1 MRLFGLAMSL
11 GLSLGLALP
20 AQVQA
25 QVQAQNFPN
34 KSGQIIVPFAA
45 GGITDILA
53 RAWAEK
59 FAEKT
64 GQRFVVVNRPG
75 ANGIVGTESVTR
87 APADGYTLL
96 VAPDSTFTVIPHMSN
111 KLKYEMADFE
121 PVSGLGISPHAL
133 VVPPDFPAK
142 SFVEFIDYAKRNPTQ
157 IFYGTFGAG
166 TSGHLNFLY
175 FEKNTPG
182 KFTPVHYSGA
192 APAINDLLGNHIKAM
207 TVSIGLIAG
216 NWEAGKLNV
225 LAFGSPQRLEKFPN
239 VPVMAETLPGFE
251 AGSWYAL
258 FAPKGTP
265 ADVLETLSRA
275 TQEIFSD
282 PAFEKQFLTPN
293 FTFSIAK
300 GAKDLRDRIQKD
312 SNLWAPIIKDAKL
325 TME

>member
-1 MRLFGLAMSL
+1 MHISMRVLGFALSL
-11 GLSLGLALP
+11 GLSFCAAVP
-20 AQVQA
+20 AFSQA
-25 QVQAQNFPN
+25 YPN

-64 GQRFVVVNRPG
+64 GQRFVIVNRPG
-75 ANGIVGTESVTR
+75 ANGIVGTESVAR
-87 APADGYTLL
+87 SAADGYTLL
-96 VAPDSTFTVIPHMSN
+96 VAPDSTFTTIPHMSA

-121 PVSGLGISPHAL
+121 PISGLGISPHAL

-142 SFVEFIDYAKRNPTQ
+142 NFDEFIAYAKQNPTAV
-157 IFYGTFGAG
+157 FYGTFGAG

-175 FEKNTPG
+175 FEKMTAG

-216 NWEAGKLNV
+216 NAEVGKLKV
-225 LAFGSPQRLEKFPN
+225 LAYGSSKRLENFPN
-239 VPVMAETLPGFE
+239 VPVIAETLPGFE

-265 ADVLETLSRA
+265 PDVVEKLGQA

-300 GAKDLRDRIQKD
+300 GPKDLRDRIQKD
-312 SNLWAPIIKDAKL
+312 SNLWSPIIKDAKL
-325 TME
+325 TVE

>member
-1 MRLFGLAMSL
+1 MRRFSMAVSL
-11 GLSLGLALP
+11 GLSLCVAAP
-20 AQVQA
+20 AFSQS
-25 QVQAQNFPN
+25 FPER
-34 KSGQIIVPFAA
+34 SGQIIVPFAA

-64 GQRFVVVNRPG
+64 GQRFVIVNRPG

-96 VAPDSTFTVIPHMSN
+96 VAPDSTFTTIPHMSN
-111 KLKYEMADFE
+111 KLKYGMSDFE

-142 SFVEFIDYAKRNPTQ
+142 SFVEFVDYAKANPTNV
-157 IFYGTFGAG
+157 FYGTFGAG

-216 NWEAGKLNV
+216 NWEVGKLKV
-225 LAFGSPQRLEKFPN
+225 LAFGSSQRLEKFPN

-265 ADVLETLSRA
+265 ADVVEKLSRA

-282 PAFEKQFLTPN
+282 AAFEKQFLSPN
-293 FTFSIAK
+293 HTFSIAK
-300 GAKDLRDRIQKD
+300 GPKDLQERIAKD
-312 SNLWAPIIKDAKL
+312 SALWAPIIKDSKL
-325 TME
+325 TIE

>member
-1 MRLFGLAMSL
+1 MRLFGLALSL
-11 GLSLGLALP
+11 GLSFCAAAP
-20 AQVQA
+20 AA
-25 QVQAQNFPN
+25 AQNFPN
-34 KSGQIIVPFAA
+34 KPGQIIVPFAA
-45 GGITDILA
+45 GGVTDILA

-64 GQRFVVVNRPG
+64 GQRFIVVNRPG
-75 ANGIVGTESVTR
+75 ANSIVGTESVAR
-87 APADGYTLL
+87 SPADGYTLL
-96 VAPDSTFTVIPHMSN
+96 VTADSTFTTVPHMSN
-111 KLKYEMADFE
+111 KLKYEPGDFE

-142 SFVEFIDYAKRNPTQ
+142 SFGEFVDYAKTNPTSV
-157 IFYGTFGAG
+157 FYGTFGAG

-175 FEKNTPG
+175 FEKSTPG

-192 APAINDLLGNHIKAM
+192 SPALNDLLGNHIKAM

-216 NWEAGKLNV
+216 NWEAGKFKV
-225 LAFGSPQRLEKFPN
+225 LAFGAPQRLEKFPN
-239 VPVMAETLPGFE
+239 VPVIAETLPGFE

-265 ADVLETLSRA
+265 ADVVEKLSRA

-293 FTFSIAK
+293 YTFSIAK
-300 GAKDLRDRIQKD
+300 GQKDFRDRIQKD